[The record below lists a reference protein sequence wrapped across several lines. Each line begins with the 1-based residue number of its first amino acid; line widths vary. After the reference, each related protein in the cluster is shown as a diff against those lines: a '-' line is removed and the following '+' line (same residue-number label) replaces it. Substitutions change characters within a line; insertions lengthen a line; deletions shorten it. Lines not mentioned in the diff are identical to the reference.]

1 MRMRSFLLVS
11 TFLAAAAVFAGD
23 DGSADRI
30 ILYPIDRATIMAGA
44 TFDVKVEFPEMI
56 SEKNAKVTVN
66 GTDVSEFFKQKA
78 KFVDAEEF
86 SIRLDQAPATPPPV
100 TIPFRPLDA
109 RLGSS
114 VILRGCSIDKPGK
127 YTLAATDGTMSASVE
142 WEVYVTPAKRVAKNV
157 ILMIGDGMSI
167 GHRVAARV
175 LSKGIKEGKY
185 NGKLAMDSLAHMAL
199 LSTSGVDS
207 IVTDSANS
215 AHAYTTGH
223 KSSDE
228 CLGVYADRT
237 RDPFDDPK
245 VENITSLAQRLG
257 HMSVG
262 IVTTTEVQD
271 ATPASMVAH
280 TRKRGKF
287 PEITQMLYAAHPDVL
302 MGGGLRLFASK
313 IPGDPG
319 AIPYL
324 ERFRTDGYTIVKNRT
339 ELLAAGSPKKLLG
352 LFNDGNMDGIL
363 DRKYL
368 KPKYVS
374 KFPDQPD
381 LPEMTQTALD
391 VLSKNENGFVMMIE
405 SGLIDKFTH
414 NMDWER
420 AVMDT
425 IMYDKTVEVVREFMK
440 KNPET
445 LLLVTAD
452 HCHGISVSGV
462 IDDRKPNALVMRDRV
477 GTGAD
482 AGYPNYVDAD
492 GDGYP
497 DSVNVSKRLAVFFSA
512 YPDYYETFAP
522 KLDGVFQ
529 PTMRNPER
537 PLYMAANDKY
547 KNEPGALLRVGNVSR
562 NVGGGVH
569 AMDDVVLTADGPGS
583 ETVHGAMDNTEVF
596 RLIVNALALSPAKP

>member
-1 MRMRSFLLVS
+1 MRALWIFALL
-11 TFLAAAAVFAGD
+11 AIAAVSVFSEED
-23 DGSADRI
+23 SVSDRI
-30 ILYPIDRATIMAGA
+30 VLYPVDRAVILAGA
-44 TFDVKVEFPEMI
+44 KFDVKVEFPEMI
-56 SEKNAKVTVN
+56 NEKSAKATVN
-66 GTDVSEFFKQKA
+66 GVDVSEFFKQKA
-78 KFVDAEEF
+78 TFVDAEEYT
-86 SIRLDQAPATPPPV
+86 IRLDHAPATPPAV
-100 TIPFRPLDA
+100 TIPLRPINA

-114 VILRGCSIDKPGK
+114 LILRGCSIDTPGK
-127 YTLAATDGTMSASVE
+127 YKLEATDGTMNASVE
-142 WEVYVTPAKRVAKNV
+142 WEVYATPAKRVAKNV
-157 ILMIGDGMSI
+157 ILMIGDGMSL

-228 CLGVYADRT
+228 ALGVYADRT
-237 RDPFDDPK
+237 RNPFDDPQ
-245 VENITSLAQRLG
+245 VENITSLAQRIN

-280 TRKRGKF
+280 TRRRGKF

-302 MGGGLRLFASK
+302 MGGGSRLFTSK
-313 IPGDPG
+313 LPGEKNG
-319 AIPYL
+319 VPYL
-324 ERFRTDGYTIVKNRT
+324 DKFKADGYTVVRDRT
-339 ELLAAGSPKKLLG
+339 ELLAAGTPQKLLG
-352 LFNDGNMDGIL
+352 LFNEGNMDGIL

-381 LPEMTQTALD
+381 LPEMAQSALN
-391 VLSKNENGFVMMIE
+391 VLSKNENGFVLMIE

-425 IMYDKTVEVVREFMK
+425 IMYDKTVAVVREFMQ

-452 HCHGISVSGV
+452 HCHGISICGT
-462 IDDRKPNALVMRDRV
+462 IDDNRPQAQIMRDRV
-477 GTGAD
+477 GTGAE

-497 DSVNVSKRLAVFFSA
+497 DSVNVSKRLAVFFTA
-512 YPDYYETFAP
+512 FPDYYETFAP
-522 KLDGVFQ
+522 KLDGVFM
-529 PTMRNPER
+529 PTMRNPDR
-537 PLYMAANDKY
+537 PLLNIANDKY
-547 KNEPGALLRVGNVSR
+547 KNVPNAMLRTGNVSR
-562 NVGGGVH
+562 YVAGGVH
-569 AMDDVVLTADGPGS
+569 AMDDVILTADGPGS
-583 ETVHGAMDNTEVF
+583 ESVHGAMDNTEVF